1 MLSNRHFKRCF
12 GDVLESAVTRL
23 PLYASEGRD
32 LIPAKTSGAPSGQG
46 FNPAKKSGAKRLP
59 LGGFLAEPS
68 ANPTHTVTLRH
79 PS

>member
-1 MLSNRHFKRCF
+1 MLSNRHFKGCF

-23 PLYASEGRD
+23 PLYASDGRTFN
-32 LIPAKTSGAPSGQG
+32 PAKSSGAPSGQG
-46 FNPAKKSGAKRLP
+46 FNPAKKSGATRLP

-68 ANPTHTVTLRH
+68 ANPTRTVTLLH

>member
-12 GDVLESAVTRL
+12 GDVLEPAVARL
-23 PLYASEGRD
+23 PAYASEGRGVN
-32 LIPAKTSGAPSGQG
+32 PANTSAASSGQG
-46 FNPAKKSGAKRLP
+46 FNSAKRSGAKRFP
-59 LGGFLAEPS
+59 LGGLLAEPS